1 MRSSISRA
9 LAGAALATTC
19 GLTGAA
25 DLAPASAALCKPEQR
40 VIFHCSLG
48 AKSVSLCA
56 DVAGDHIVALGYRYG
71 APGRIELSQNAA
83 ANGDRRFKAT
93 QSSVAPGA
101 TVQQVWF
108 TRGAYTYLLSK
119 CTGGACPN
127 DAGLAVLRGGKVV
140 SRQRCLRSADDRAW
154 FAPELARFGD
164 DAASSQSMTER
175 LVFEDVDNGVERL
188 YPVR

>member
-1 MRSSISRA
+1 M
-9 LAGAALATTC
+9 AGAALAIAC

-25 DLAPASAALCKPEQR
+25 DLAPASTALCNPRQR
-40 VIFHCSLG
+40 VLFHCSLG

-56 DVAGDHIVALGYRYG
+56 DMAGDRIVALGYRYG
-71 APGRIELSQNAA
+71 APRRIELSQNAA
-83 ANGDRRFKAT
+83 ASGDQRFKAT
-93 QSSVAPGA
+93 QSPVAPGA
-101 TVQQVWF
+101 TVRQVWF
-108 TRGAYTYLLSK
+108 TRGGYTYLLSR
-119 CTGGACPN
+119 CAGGACPN

-164 DAASSQSMTER
+164 DVASSQSMTER

-188 YPVR
+188 YPGR